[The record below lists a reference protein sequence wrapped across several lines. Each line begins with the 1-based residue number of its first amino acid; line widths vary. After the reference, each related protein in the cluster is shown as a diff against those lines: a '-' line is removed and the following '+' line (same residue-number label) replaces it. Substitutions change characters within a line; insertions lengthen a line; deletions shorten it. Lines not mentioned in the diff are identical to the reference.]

1 VSAIN
6 GAEDKAAVA
15 EAVRETVQETGFQ
28 PESQGFGSGEPA
40 AAADEDDDRELTP
53 EELAA
58 IDADPKLKQVY
69 RNIKRQFYQ
78 KTGTLAEQRKQAEEA
93 LGAFD
98 TIRTNPRES
107 IRAMAEAAGMRVVGE
122 PTIEDEVM
130 AELRQSIGK
139 EAAEVLGPTLVRTI
153 EKLTNRAI
161 EPLTRE
167 QQQREAA
174 ANTSAVK
181 REIAGFGQRVADQGD
196 EWSEEIER
204 EMAALVPKM
213 PPHPNAS
220 LPDYLNVLHANVM
233 VNRRARGKG
242 RAPGRAPVGTI
253 KAGMDPREAAR
264 VAVAQAR
271 RDLGR

>member
-1 VSAIN
+1 VGAMN

-28 PESQGFGSGEPA
+28 PESRGFGDEQRA
-40 AAADEDDDRELTP
+40 AAGADEDDDRELTP

-122 PTIEDEVM
+122 PTVEDEIM
-130 AELRQSIGK
+130 ADLTRSVGK
-139 EAAEVLGPTLVRTI
+139 EAADILGPSLVRTVA
-153 EKLTNRAI
+153 KLTNKIMA
-161 EPLTRE
+161 PLTQERE
-167 QQQREAA
+167 QVESAK
-174 ANTSAVK
+174 NTSAI
-181 REIAGFGQRVADQGD
+181 RSEIAGFGQRIVDQGG
-196 EWSEEIER
+196 EFSEEIER

-213 PPHPNAS
+213 PPGPNAT
-220 LPDYLNVLHANVM
+220 LPDYLDVLHANVM
-233 VNRRARGKG
+233 AKRRGRPAR
-242 RAPGRAPVGTI
+242 GRAPVGTI

-264 VAVAQAR
+264 IAVAQAR